1 MLADRTPDDFGSTL
15 RQARE
20 RRGVSLR
27 QIATATKISMA
38 ALEGLER
45 NDITRLPG
53 GIFSRAFV
61 RSYAIEVGLDP
72 DKTIQHFISS
82 FPNEV
87 TVAAQAAAGRAEDNQ
102 AIESERRTAAT
113 FLRLIVLSVPVAV
126 VVLYLATVGR
136 RTPTGSAAASTSPR
150 GSISAATP
158 TAVPPTPEAAP
169 TEVKPSTGPPVP
181 TAASPAA
188 DPAVGDRLLVGL
200 TVKRACWL
208 SATVDGQKTI
218 ERLFQPGEQRTVEV
232 RRELVLTA
240 GDASAVALTLNG
252 ADARP
257 LGKTGE
263 VVTARL
269 DLPISRIFSPDER
282 ADSASTNFS
291 SAATWPA
298 M

>member
-1 MLADRTPDDFGSTL
+1 
-15 RQARE
+15 
-20 RRGVSLR
+20 
-27 QIATATKISMA
+27 
-38 ALEGLER
+38 
-45 NDITRLPG
+45 LPG

-61 RSYAIEVGLDP
+61 RAYAVEVGLDP
-72 DKTIQHFISS
+72 DKTIQHFIAS

-87 TVAAQAAAGRAEDNQ
+87 TVAAQAAAGRLEDNQ

-113 FLRLIVLSVPVAV
+113 FLRLVLVSVPAAALVF
-126 VVLYLATVGR
+126 YFATVGR
-136 RTPTGSAAASTSPR
+136 RASAPPQTSPIAAREPVGAPPATTTPTTNGDRPADPPAPHAPSSA
-150 GSISAATP
+150 
-158 TAVPPTPEAAP
+158 
-169 TEVKPSTGPPVP
+169 PVA
-181 TAASPAA
+181 TAANIG

-200 TVKRACWL
+200 TVKRAVWV

-218 ERLFQPGEQRTVEV
+218 ERLFQAGEQRTVEV

-269 DLPISRIFSPDER
+269 DLANFRDYLSSR
-282 ADSASTNFS
+282 
-291 SAATWPA
+291 
-298 M
+298 

>member
-1 MLADRTPDDFGSTL
+1 MPADRTPDDFGATL
-15 RQARE
+15 RLARE

-27 QIATATKISMA
+27 QIANATKISLA

-72 DKTIQHFISS
+72 DKTIQQFVAS
-82 FPNEV
+82 FPNEP
-87 TVAAQAAAGRAEDNQ
+87 TVAAQAAAAGVAEDNQ
-102 AIESERRTAAT
+102 AIESDRRTAVT
-113 FLRLIVLSVPVAV
+113 FLRLILLSVPVAAV
-126 VVLYLATVGR
+126 VVYFATVGWR
-136 RTPTGSAAASTSPR
+136 APAPPDAVANTPLE
-150 GSISAATP
+150 SAATP
-158 TAVPPTPEAAP
+158 APTATLAVPAAP
-169 TEVKPSTGPPVP
+169 VAPVGHAGPTDLPAGAAAATSASVAPAANADPPV
-181 TAASPAA
+181 
-188 DPAVGDRLLVGL
+188 VDRLLVGMM
-200 TVKRACWL
+200 VKRACWV
-208 SATVDGQKTI
+208 SAIVDGQKTI

-252 ADARP
+252 VDARP

-269 DLPISRIFSPDER
+269 DL
-282 ADSASTNFS
+282 TNFKEYLTS
-291 SAATWPA
+291 R
-298 M
+298 

>member
-1 MLADRTPDDFGSTL
+1 MPADRTLDDFGATL

-20 RRGVSLR
+20 RRGVSLK
-27 QIATATKISMA
+27 QIAAATKISVA

-61 RSYAIEVGLDP
+61 RSYAVEVGLDP
-72 DKTIQHFISS
+72 DKTIQQFVAS

-87 TVAAQAAAGRAEDNQ
+87 TVAAQAAAGRIEDNQ
-102 AIESERRTAAT
+102 AIESERRTAVT
-113 FLRLIVLSVPVAV
+113 FLRLILVSVPAAGL
-126 VVLYLATVGR
+126 VLYFATVGHR
-136 RTPTGSAAASTSPR
+136 ASAPPATTSIALQEPVATPPAASVPATTAERPPDTVAPPAAPSPPVTTAAAT
-150 GSISAATP
+150 
-158 TAVPPTPEAAP
+158 
-169 TEVKPSTGPPVP
+169 
-181 TAASPAA
+181 TAA
-188 DPAVGDRLLVGL
+188 AVGDRLLVGL
-200 TVKRACWL
+200 MVKRAVWV

-218 ERLFQPGEQRTVEV
+218 ERLFQAGEQRTVEV

-240 GDASAVALTLNG
+240 GDATAVALTLNG

-269 DLPISRIFSPDER
+269 DL
-282 ADSASTNFS
+282 ANFKDFLS
-291 SAATWPA
+291 QR
-298 M
+298 

>member
-1 MLADRTPDDFGSTL
+1 
-15 RQARE
+15 
-20 RRGVSLR
+20 VSLK
-27 QIATATKISMA
+27 QIAAATKISLA
-38 ALEGLER
+38 ALDGLER

-72 DKTIQHFISS
+72 DKTIQQFIAS

-87 TVAAQAAAGRAEDNQ
+87 TVAAQAAAGRIEDNQ

-113 FLRLIVLSVPVAV
+113 FLRLILLSVPVAV
-126 VVLYLATVGR
+126 VVLYFATVGR
-136 RTPTGSAAASTSPR
+136 RTSAPTEGQAGSREA
-150 GSISAATP
+150 AATP
-158 TAVPPTPEAAP
+158 DPAPVAPLAQAAP
-169 TEVKPSTGPPVP
+169 TDPPVQSP
-181 TAASPAA
+181 AAPAPVANAAGRAA
-188 DPAVGDRLLVGL
+188 DPAVVDRLLVGL
-200 TVKRACWL
+200 TVKRACWV

-263 VVTARL
+263 VVTARV
-269 DLPISRIFSPDER
+269 DLANFRDYLTSR
-282 ADSASTNFS
+282 
-291 SAATWPA
+291 
-298 M
+298 